1 MMKFVY
7 TLVIVVVGGFM
18 AQLVLAQNPPATP
31 PSERVSVALSP
42 LMDGNYLVAAP
53 GRVEPVSEEIAVG
66 APLTGLIKQ
75 ILVKEGDL
83 VHRDQVI
90 ATLDTAPF
98 QATLAKAEAQ
108 LHLRETELLRLTNG
122 ARQQDRDVAQ
132 AALQE
137 AEAAVKY
144 ATIDR
149 QRRHALVANG
159 FAPRADVDRADRDY
173 NVAVQQRDAAAQR
186 FSLVNDPA
194 RDEDLT
200 VAQAQVDVA
209 RADRDKAKADLS
221 QAVIRSPIDG
231 TVLRVHRREGE
242 VVSLFID
249 PRIVTVGDL
258 SRLQVRA
265 DIDESDIGKLQLGM
279 PAYVTADAF
288 GDERFSGHVVKI
300 GRMLGKKNIQT
311 DEPKE
316 HMDTKILEVVI
327 ALDDGGRLP
336 PGLRVNAFLT
346 GSQASEPK
354 ISMASRLPSG
364 K

>member
-1 MMKFVY
+1 MMKFLYILIVAAGG
-7 TLVIVVVGGFM
+7 LV
-18 AQLVLAQNPPATP
+18 AQLVLAQNRPAATP
-31 PSERVSVALSP
+31 PTERVTVALAP
-42 LMDGNYLVAAP
+42 LMDRSYLVAGP

-75 ILVKEGDL
+75 VAVKEGDEVRRGEIL
-83 VHRDQVI
+83 
-90 ATLDTAPF
+90 ASLDTDPY
-98 QATLAKAEAQ
+98 QATLAKAEGQ

-122 ARQQDRDVAQ
+122 ARQQEREVAQ

-137 AEAAVKY
+137 AEAVVKNAAAVR
-144 ATIDR
+144 A
-149 QRRHALVANG
+149 RRRALVTDG
-159 FAPRADVDRADRDY
+159 YAPRADVDRADRDY
-173 NVAVQQRDAAAQR
+173 SVAIQQRDAAAQR

-194 RDEDLT
+194 RDEDVTL
-200 VAQAQVDVA
+200 AQAQVDIA
-209 RADRDKAKADLS
+209 RADRDKATADLN

-249 PRIVTVGDL
+249 PRIATIGDL
-258 SRLQVRA
+258 SRLQVRVDVDET
-265 DIDESDIGKLQLGM
+265 DIAKLQLGM

-288 GDERFSGHVVKI
+288 GDERFSGRVVRI
-300 GRMLGKKNIQT
+300 GRMLGKKNVQT

-316 HMDTKILEVVI
+316 RMDTKILEVVI

-346 GSQASEPK
+346 ASQTSAREVG
-354 ISMASRLPSG
+354 IASRLPSG